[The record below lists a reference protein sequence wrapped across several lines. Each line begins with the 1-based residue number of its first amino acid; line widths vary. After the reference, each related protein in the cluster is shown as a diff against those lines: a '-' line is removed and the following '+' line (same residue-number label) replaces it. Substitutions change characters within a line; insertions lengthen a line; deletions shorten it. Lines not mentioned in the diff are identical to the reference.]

1 MLHCHNMGV
10 MEESM
15 NERTAGYL
23 IAAEVSGLFWIAA
36 AVAAWNL
43 F

>member
-1 MLHCHNMGV
+1 MGV

>member
-1 MLHCHNMGV
+1 
-10 MEESM
+10 MEESLSD
-15 NERTAGYL
+15 RTTGYL